1 MAPPSDSRGMR
12 LDDLTSEEF
21 ASSVRPDTVVILPIG
36 SIEAHGRHL
45 PLGSDPIQP
54 MHALAQVA
62 ERTGALVAPPIP
74 YGVLTSTRPF
84 PSSIGVSF
92 DALRA
97 FVRDLLRDLVRQGVR
112 RVMIVSGHAAGAHL
126 AALREAPQE
135 VVDEGSLRAT
145 VLSDYDLIYAS
156 GLVPEGEGHAGMA
169 ETSRLLVHR
178 PDLVKGVS
186 PKGENRTPPYAVV
199 ADARPYWPSVTGD
212 PSKATKDYGQ
222 ELDRL
227 IVDGLAR
234 LVDELRRRP

>member
-1 MAPPSDSRGMR
+1 MR

-21 ASSVRPDTVVILPIG
+21 ASAIRPDTVVILPVG
-36 SIEAHGRHL
+36 SVEAHGRHL
-45 PLGSDPIQP
+45 PLGSDLFQP
-54 MHALAQVA
+54 MHVLEEVA
-62 ERTGALVAPPIP
+62 ERTDAILAPPVP
-74 YGVLTSTRPF
+74 YGVLTSIRPF
-84 PSSIGVSF
+84 PGSIGVSC

-112 RVMIVSGHAAGAHL
+112 RVIIVSGHAAGAHM
-126 AALREAPQE
+126 AALREAAQA

-212 PSKATKDYGQ
+212 PSKATKAYG
-222 ELDRL
+222 EKLDRL
-227 IVDGLAR
+227 VVDELVR